1 MLRFSIAVMLV
12 LLTAG
17 CAQLQPPPEV
27 KTVYIT
33 VPGDLLAKG
42 QDVKIPTQTDARTLF
57 YWGADERAGRL
68 ACWGQLDAIKQLQ
81 IDDAKHRAQ

>member
-1 MLRFSIAVMLV
+1 MLRWSIVFMLA
-12 LLTAG
+12 LLAAG
-17 CAQLQPPPEV
+17 CAQLPPPEV

-42 QDVKIPTQTDARTLF
+42 PDVEVPTQTDARTLF

-68 ACWGQLDAIKQLQ
+68 ACWGQLDSIKQLQ
-81 IDDAKHRAQ
+81 IDDAKHRAS

>member
-1 MLRFSIAVMLV
+1 MLRWSIAFMLA
-12 LLTAG
+12 LLAAG
-17 CAQLQPPPEV
+17 CAQLPPPEV

-42 QDVKIPTQTDARTLF
+42 PDVEVPTQTDARTLF

-68 ACWGQLDAIKQLQ
+68 ACWGQLDSIKQLQ
-81 IDDAKHRAQ
+81 IDDAKHRAN